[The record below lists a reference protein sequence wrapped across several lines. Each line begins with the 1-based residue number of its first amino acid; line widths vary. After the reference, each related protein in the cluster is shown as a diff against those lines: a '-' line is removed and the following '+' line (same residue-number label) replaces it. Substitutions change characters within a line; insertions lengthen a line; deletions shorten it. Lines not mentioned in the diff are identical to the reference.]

1 MSEFVKRTMM
11 GYKEVSGGHSDPE
24 CTHVILTKREY
35 EKLLQEKQKAEIDAR
50 IAKSDADNEIAKAKS
65 NAAYTAQQARQ
76 EAQDQV
82 AAIQGELERERAESA
97 HQRELNAG
105 LLRISKE
112 RANADRKLK
121 PKKERCGYVVANS
134 EEKELSFKI
143 GSKRLRKVK
152 LWETTIQS
160 PYSVKLSEAVV
171 RKQIEDDLFPKNGDW
186 LVARIGITGRFND
199 SYERFLEEKE
209 QHTEDSFYDGN
220 VVIAQQQRLKRR
232 FRLEYWEVAIV
243 HTKPLGDVPEDLLPF
258 EKKPVQGA

>member
-11 GYKEVSGGHSDPE
+11 GYKDVPGGHSDPE
-24 CTHVILTKREY
+24 CTHVILTLKEYDQILREKHQAEMDAGIARSNADKAVAEAKR
-35 EKLLQEKQKAEIDAR
+35 
-50 IAKSDADNEIAKAKS
+50 
-65 NAAYTAQQARQ
+65 NAAYTAQQACQ
-76 EAQDQV
+76 EAQEQV
-82 AAIQGELERERAESA
+82 AAIQVELEQERAESA

-105 LLRISKE
+105 LLRISRE

-121 PKKERCGYVVANS
+121 PKKERCGYVVLNS
-134 EEKELSFKI
+134 EEKEISFKV
-143 GSKRLRKVK
+143 GSKRLRKAK

-160 PYSVKLSEAVV
+160 PYSVKLSEAVI

-186 LVARIGITGRFND
+186 LVARIGITGRLND

-209 QHTEDSFYDGN
+209 QHPEDSFYDGN
-220 VVIAQQQRLKRR
+220 VVIAKQQRLKRR

-243 HTKPLGDVPEDLLPF
+243 HTQPLGDVPEDLLPF